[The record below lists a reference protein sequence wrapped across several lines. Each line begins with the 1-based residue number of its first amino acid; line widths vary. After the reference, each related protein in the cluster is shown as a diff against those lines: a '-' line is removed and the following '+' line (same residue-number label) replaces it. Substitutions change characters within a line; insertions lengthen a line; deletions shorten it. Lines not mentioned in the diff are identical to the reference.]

1 MGKYAYVIQQII
13 ILSVFICSFQRISKV
28 AAKKTKKETC
38 QRLGGELFTPGT
50 NWKIW
55 SSPLKCNF
63 FLFYLYKFGLFN
75 STRWSCWLRL
85 LYWMNFT
92 LLFFRLHTCDL
103 MFVCYSSKRLG
114 INMWDM
120 LVEMLL
126 NWVLSLCF
134 ANTLLKR
141 RWKICI
147 FQLLKFITAFCT
159 QRVECTCDKLPL
171 VVSLI
176 TYIAWLSGDLA

>member
-1 MGKYAYVIQQII
+1 M
-13 ILSVFICSFQRISKV
+13 FICSFQRISKV
-28 AAKKTKKETC
+28 AAKKTKKETY
-38 QRLGGELFTPGT
+38 QRLRGELFTPGT

-55 SSPLKCNF
+55 SSPLKYNF
-63 FLFYLYKFGLFN
+63 FLFYLYKFELLN
-75 STRWSCWLRL
+75 STLFWFL
-85 LYWMNFT
+85 LYCMNFT
-92 LLFFRLHTCDL
+92 LLFFRLHTCDP

-114 INMWDM
+114 INMWDV

-141 RWKICI
+141 RWKICV
-147 FQLLKFITAFCT
+147 FQLLQFITAFCT
-159 QRVECTCDKLPL
+159 QCVECTCDKLPP